1 MPALLPVPVPAPLLT
16 AERRPA
22 RRPRL
27 LAGLVGLIGLL
38 SVLLAGC
45 GGGVGTATAPAAGAS
60 ASASSGPNAAAPNAT
75 GSGGGAAGS
84 GAGCPAPSP
93 NAPGA
98 SESRLQVKSLCAL
111 PAQAAQVWGT
121 IQSGGRLTYSRD
133 GIVFNN
139 AEHLLPAHNRG
150 YYHEY
155 TVPTPGS
162 RDRGA
167 RRLITGQAHEVYY
180 TGDHYA
186 SFVVVDTAA
195 VGGG

>member
-1 MPALLPVPVPAPLLT
+1 VTADRVVTADRRRARRGLPLWLLPLL
-16 AERRPA
+16 
-22 RRPRL
+22 
-27 LAGLVGLIGLL
+27 GLVALL

-45 GGGVGTATAPAAGAS
+45 GGEAGTATAPAAGAS
-60 ASASSGPNAAAPNAT
+60 ASAGSGPSAGSGAAAAPNAT
-75 GSGGGAAGS
+75 GSGSNGAAS
-84 GAGCPAPSP
+84 AGCPAPSP
-93 NAPGA
+93 NPPGA
-98 SESRLQVKSLCAL
+98 SDSRLPVRALCAL
-111 PAQAAQVWGT
+111 PPQAAQVWRT

-139 AEHLLPAHNRG
+139 AERLLPAHNRG

-167 RRLITGQAHEVYY
+167 RRLITGQGHEVYY